1 MVHNPLF
8 IRFIVGEIGAVAS
21 GVGSVI
27 QGLSNIGANKRQ
39 MNYQTQLAKQQ
50 QQYNLE
56 LMENQAKY
64 NLEAFDYEAAYNDP
78 SAQRARLEAA
88 NLNPALLYS
97 GSGVQGTTG
106 AQGVSGQSAPSV
118 DGSYIDPIQG
128 VGQALQGASVSAV
141 GIQKTMAEID
151 AIRSQADRTRGETEL
166 QSYTREYLI
175 NQTNLLGS
183 QALTEDVRRSVMDVD
198 LSILNDTKE
207 LTVESARMSVVS
219 QKTALDHLGQ
229 EIVRL
234 KNENSLFGE
243 TERQMRLATEQMATN
258 LILSEVRIRS
268 MKLGMDLTSAQILQC
283 YRQMELMSSQI
294 DVNQTQQ
301 YLNEART
308 QTEGKRPD
316 NVEAMTSLLNFRAN
330 LAELDKKW
338 YIPDKLHDYYQKQV
352 DNLIRF
358 LPSLIPLL

>member
-8 IRFIVGEIGAVAS
+8 IRFIVGEIAAGAAAL
-21 GVGSVI
+21 GALG
-27 QGLSNIGANKRQ
+27 QGFSNIGGNKRR
-39 MNYQTQLAKQQ
+39 YRYASRLAEQQ

-118 DGSYIDPIQG
+118 DGSYVDPIEG
-128 VGQALQGASVSAV
+128 IGHAFQGASVAAV

-166 QSYTREYLI
+166 QSYTREYLV

-183 QALTEDVRRSVMDVD
+183 QVLTEDVRRSIMDVD
-198 LSILNDTKE
+198 LSVLNDTKE

-234 KNENSLFGE
+234 RNENSLFGE
-243 TERQMRLATEQMATN
+243 TERQMKLATEQMATN

-268 MKLGMDLTSAQILQC
+268 MQLGMNLTSAQILQC

-294 DVNQTQQ
+294 DVNQSQQ

-308 QTEGKRPD
+308 QTEGKRPE
-316 NVEAMTSLLNFRAN
+316 NVEAMTALLNFRSN

-338 YIPDKLHDYYQKQV
+338 YIPDKLHGYYQKQV
-352 DNLIRF
+352 DNFIRF
-358 LPSLIPLL
+358 LPFIEF